1 MGGRVLRR
9 IVVVATLVVTGAG
22 VLASPAAASDRITA
36 RKLVVTA
43 ADIGR
48 GYSSAPAEPKPDVFK
63 ALAACVGR
71 SSDKR
76 KLSTT
81 LDGLEFTNADGTA
94 FISSSVDLVKTVA
107 MARADRAL
115 IADAKFPSCLAEVDK
130 ELSASQG
137 VASVQAERVAVQKF
151 GQYSTAILAHA
162 SGTSGTGQQ
171 IDVTEVTVAVIR
183 GRAELT
189 ASFTTTGT
197 TPFGESAAE
206 AIVAKV
212 DRRLA
217 KAAVT

>member
-9 IVVVATLVVTGAG
+9 LVVVATLVVAAG
-22 VLASPAAASDRITA
+22 VLASPAGASDRVTA

-43 ADIGR
+43 ADLGG
-48 GYSSAPAEPKPDVFK
+48 GYTSSPAEPKPDIFK
-63 ALAACVGR
+63 ALALCVGR
-71 SSDKR
+71 SIDKR

-81 LDGLEFTNADGTA
+81 LDGLEFTNTAGTA
-94 FISSSVDLVKTVA
+94 FVSSSVDLVKTVA
-107 MARADRAL
+107 MARADRAV
-115 IADAKFPSCLAEVDK
+115 IADVKFPSCLAEVDK

-137 VASVQAERVAVQKF
+137 VSSVQAERVTVQKF

-197 TPFGESAAE
+197 TPFSESEAE
-206 AIVAKV
+206 AIVTKV
-212 DRRLA
+212 DQRLA
-217 KAAVT
+217 KASVT